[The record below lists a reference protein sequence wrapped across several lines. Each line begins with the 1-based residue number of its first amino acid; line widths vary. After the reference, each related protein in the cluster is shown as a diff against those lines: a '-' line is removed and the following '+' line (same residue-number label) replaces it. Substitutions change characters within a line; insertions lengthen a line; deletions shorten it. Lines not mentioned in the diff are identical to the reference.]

1 MSKRPQKISV
11 MFSLLTF
18 LTLFLTILL
27 TGLLLTLMEHTGIL
41 AEGNRIAGIFLI
53 AAACMIAGTITS
65 RFASRHPLHS
75 IESISRASQ
84 EVAKGNF
91 DIQLTEHSQ
100 IAELQEM
107 MHNFN
112 IMTRELAGTELLRM
126 LPCCRKKIFQKKRK
140 RNTQKKY
147 F

>member
-1 MSKRPQKISV
+1 M
-11 MFSLLTF
+11 
-18 LTLFLTILL
+18 
-27 TGLLLTLMEHTGIL
+27 
-41 AEGNRIAGIFLI
+41 NDYIAGIFLI

-65 RFASRHPLHS
+65 RFASRHPLYS

-100 IAELQEM
+100 IAEPQEM

-112 IMTRELAGTELLRM
+112 IMTRELAGTELLRNDFVENVSHEFKTP
-126 LPCCRKKIFQKKRK
+126 LSAIEGYATLLQKKNLSEEK
-140 RNTQKKY
+140 KEEYTKKY